1 MSASFLSP
9 ESTLTELWTSFASV
23 LRSYC
28 AAHGLNS
35 THQAVVEVSA
45 DAITIR
51 VASRWLRIEHIAGQ
65 GHILG
70 SDGSV
75 ARFELQ
81 QDGTLRFA
89 DGEVSDMD
97 HAAERIARE
106 LMTKAAA

>member
-1 MSASFLSP
+1 MPLAATLS
-9 ESTLTELWTSFASV
+9 TELWTSFASV

-45 DAITIR
+45 DSITIR

-70 SDGSV
+70 
-75 ARFELQ
+75 FELQ